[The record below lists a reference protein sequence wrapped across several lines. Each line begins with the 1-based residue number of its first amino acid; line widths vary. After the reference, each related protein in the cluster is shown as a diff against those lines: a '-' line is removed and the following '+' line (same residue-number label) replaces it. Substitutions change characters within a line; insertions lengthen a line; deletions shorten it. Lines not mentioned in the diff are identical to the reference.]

1 MTPRGIALLWLCLLG
16 LPLAGCEDGIDRDQA
31 RLCRLS
37 ATALFGREASLTV
50 ARQRTVAA
58 AEVGAPPD
66 GTPIAVGEPGIR
78 IDLDPGP
85 GGGAHFVAC
94 AFGAGPARLA
104 LAAVATEH
112 GPLSLPGLFAL
123 GRFWLGSAEA
133 GLHDPQAISGADA
146 ALRLPAHTGYM
157 LQQLV
162 NALPSCA
169 VYALLSVA
177 YALVYGLIGRINL
190 AFGAFAAIGGTAALM
205 SVLALGRFGAAAAL
219 AAAALG
225 ALIPSAAYG
234 IAVARLVFQPLRRAT
249 GQQTLVATI
258 GLALVLGEY
267 LRLVQGP
274 EARWIGPILNTP
286 VAVARDAA
294 FTVTLTPIAA
304 LVTAVALGAGIGLT
318 LAMRHSAF
326 GRNWRAY
333 RDDALAAAL
342 FGIGR
347 DRLLSQTV
355 AIASAFAGLAGGL
368 TVVLYGDISFA
379 YAQTL
384 ALKALTAAVLGGI
397 GSVSGALFGGLFIGM
412 VESGWSSSFPIV
424 NRDLV
429 TFCILIA
436 TLIWRP
442 GGFFGDRDLVP
453 RRF

>member
-1 MTPRGIALLWLCLLG
+1 MV
-16 LPLAGCEDGIDRDQA
+16 AGQRA
-31 RLCRLS
+31 VP
-37 ATALFGREASLTV
+37 AS
-50 ARQRTVAA
+50 
-58 AEVGAPPD
+58 EVGTPSEGPPIPLGD
-66 GTPIAVGEPGIR
+66 PGIR
-78 IDLDPGP
+78 IELRPEPGRGP
-85 GGGAHFVAC
+85 HFVAC
-94 AFGAGPARLA
+94 AFGAGKDRLA
-104 LAAVATEH
+104 LAAVATER

-123 GRFWLGSAEA
+123 ARFWLAS
-133 GLHDPQAISGADA
+133 ADA
-146 ALRLPAHTGYM
+146 GVLDPLPVAGTQAALSLPAHTGYM
-157 LQQLV
+157 LQQFV

-205 SVLALGRFGAAAAL
+205 GVLALGRFGAAAAL

-225 ALIPSAAYG
+225 ALVPSAAYG
-234 IAVARLVFQPLRRAT
+234 IAVARLVFRPLRRAT

-274 EARWIGPILNTP
+274 EAKWIGPILNTP
-286 VAVARDAA
+286 LAVARDDG
-294 FTVTLTPIAA
+294 FTVTLTPVAA
-304 LVTAVALGAGIGLT
+304 LVTGVALGAGIGLT
-318 LAMRHSAF
+318 LAMRYSVF

-355 AIASAFAGLAGGL
+355 AIASAFAGLAGGI
-368 TVVLYGDISFA
+368 TVVLYGDISFG

-397 GSVSGALFGGLFIGM
+397 GSVSGALFGGLFIGI

>member
-1 MTPRGIALLWLCLLG
+1 MPA
-16 LPLAGCEDGIDRDQA
+16 DG
-31 RLCRLS
+31 
-37 ATALFGREASLTV
+37 
-50 ARQRTVAA
+50 
-58 AEVGAPPD
+58 PPI
-66 GTPIAVGEPGIR
+66 PAGEPAIR
-78 IDLDPGP
+78 IDLRPGP
-85 GGGAHFVAC
+85 DGHPHFIAC
-94 AFGAGPARLA
+94 AFGAGKDRLA
-104 LAAVATEH
+104 LASVSTEQ
-112 GPLSLPGLFAL
+112 GPLSLPKLFAL
-123 GRFWLGSAEA
+123 GRFWVGSAEA
-133 GLHDPQAISGADA
+133 GSRDPQAVAGADT
-146 ALRLPAHTGYM
+146 ALPLPAHTGYM
-157 LQQLV
+157 LQQVV
-162 NALPSCA
+162 NAVPSCA
-169 VYALLSVA
+169 IYALLSVA
-177 YALVYGLIGRINL
+177 YALIYGLIGQINL

-205 SVLALGRFGAAAAL
+205 SVLALGRFGAVAAL
-219 AAAALG
+219 AAAMAG
-225 ALIPSAAYG
+225 ALVPPAAYG
-234 IAVARLVFQPLRRAT
+234 IAAARLVYLPLRRAT
-249 GQQTLVATI
+249 GQQGLVATI

-274 EARWIGPILNTP
+274 EAKWIGPILNTP
-286 VAVARDAA
+286 IAIARDAA

-304 LVTAVALGAGIGLT
+304 LMAMVALGAGTGLT
-318 LAMRHSAF
+318 LAMRCSAF

-333 RDDALAAAL
+333 RDDAMAAAL

-355 AIASAFAGLAGGL
+355 ALASAFAGLAGGI

-397 GSVSGALFGGLFIGM
+397 GSVSGALVGGLFIGI
-412 VESGWSSSFPIV
+412 VEAGWSSSFPIV